1 MVDGNKFSPNQ
12 LKQLKDAFDNSMS
25 DKFGLGAERVKMLGG
40 FLDMFDEGSKIYES
54 KINSIR
60 NTGKLLDSI
69 IGDEGQEG
77 LVGRLAGISEGSFR
91 FFGRIKEGAEATD
104 ELTQNLRSFVMA
116 SKDQQAELSQQAAL
130 FKALGVQVSDF
141 TSVIDSARLAFQMS
155 SADAANLSRQ
165 IAEVGNATGV
175 GMGKAMANFK
185 SAQQSMAYDSGKLM
199 QTFRS
204 LQLTSAQT
212 GIGFDKLASSFGD
225 TMDTF
230 EGSAN
235 KAGSL
240 NAILG
245 KSVFNSI
252 EFLGQSEAERIE
264 TIVKGIRENVDMQA
278 LGKNKFQLK
287 AISKGLG
294 LSPEETRRLLTGQM
308 SVDEALA
315 QKTEGDPRAKATKKM
330 AELLSQEVNPS
341 LDDFG
346 NLLKTMRT
354 AQGQGIIDLNNIL
367 RRQAKD
373 LTGFDSPT
381 EIFETVQSSLRELGR
396 RGATKELKQRAG
408 EIKNIFSTYTDE
420 VKNARDAD
428 DPAAALAA
436 ASKTMLTNI
445 SNKLKEIKAAVPL
458 TPDTAQNPASKARQ
472 AAQMNIEQFNI
483 GSNKM
488 ITEAL
493 APLADVLGRVGKR
506 LGSGDDVDLFG
517 GTRKI
522 ILQIGNQAYDAMLKL
537 GKVDSKP

>member
-396 RGATKELKQRAG
+396 RGATDDLKKRAG
-408 EIKNIFSTYTDE
+408 EIKTIFSTYTDE